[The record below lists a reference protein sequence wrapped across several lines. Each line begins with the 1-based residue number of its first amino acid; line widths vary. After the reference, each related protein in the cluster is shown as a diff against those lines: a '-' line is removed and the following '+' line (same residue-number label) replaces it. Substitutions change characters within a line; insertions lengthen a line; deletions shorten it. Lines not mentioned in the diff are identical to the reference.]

1 MIAVWI
7 PGIPKGQPRPR
18 AFARGGKARVF
29 DPGTAEGWKSA
40 IALAVLDAKLA
51 GLPLEGPL
59 HVSLKCFFPRPK
71 SHSTKRGLRPEA
83 PVFHTSKPD
92 ADNVLKAALDALTHI
107 GLWHDDSQVCSVRV
121 LKSYDATVPG
131 TWLEVRRP

>member
-1 MIAVWI
+1 MISCWI
-7 PGIPKGQPRPR
+7 PGTPKGQPRPR

-29 DPGTAEGWKSA
+29 DPGTAEAWKSA
-40 IALAVLDAKLA
+40 IATAVRDAQPEGIPLD
-51 GLPLEGPL
+51 GPL
-59 HVSLKCFFPRPK
+59 HVSLKCYFPRPK
-71 SHSTKRGLRPEA
+71 SHYLKSGVRSTA
-83 PVFHTSKPD
+83 PTYHTSKPD
-92 ADNVLKAALDALTHI
+92 ADNVLKAALDALTQI

>member
-1 MIAVWI
+1 MFEVWI
-7 PGIPKGQPRPR
+7 PGVPKGQPRPR
-18 AFARGGKARVF
+18 AFSRAGKAHVF
-29 DPGTAEGWKSA
+29 SPSTAEGWKSA
-40 IALAVLDAKLA
+40 IALAVLDAKPA

-59 HVSLKCFFPRPK
+59 HVSLKCYFPRPK
-71 SHSTKRGLRPEA
+71 SHYLKSGVRPGA
-83 PVFHTSKPD
+83 PTYHVGRPD
-92 ADNVLKAALDALTHI
+92 ADNVLKAALDALTQI